1 MHLQGFCCFNHN
13 LEPSD
18 ALTTIMVQSFC
29 SGVGGEDG
37 EKSNPDV
44 MTRRTL
50 ASSTNLRAAQPGPA
64 AQDCRSRPAKQRTS
78 LKASP
83 TSTSQVQHLRSLPG
97 CHLTPHS
104 SLNTQHLSGSPGEL
118 VTTDYVG
125 QRWSLAWEPAFFQET
140 QCFCC
145 KGSRDQ
151 TLGNAAIERDSA
163 PRGRI
168 GYATRK
174 L

>member
-1 MHLQGFCCFNHN
+1 MHLQGFCCFNPN

-18 ALTTIMVQSFC
+18 APTTITAQSFC
-29 SGVGGEDG
+29 SGAGGGDG

-50 ASSTNLRAAQPGPA
+50 ASSTNPQAAQPGPA
-64 AQDCRSRPAKQRTS
+64 AQDCRSHPAKQRTS
-78 LKASP
+78 LKVSP

-104 SLNTQHLSGSPGEL
+104 SLDTQHPSGSPGEL

-125 QRWSLAWEPAFFQET
+125 QRWSLAWEPAFF
-140 QCFCC
+140 
-145 KGSRDQ
+145 KKHSVS
-151 TLGNAAIERDSA
+151 AA
-163 PRGRI
+163 RGP
-168 GYATRK
+168 GTR
-174 L
+174 LWEMQP